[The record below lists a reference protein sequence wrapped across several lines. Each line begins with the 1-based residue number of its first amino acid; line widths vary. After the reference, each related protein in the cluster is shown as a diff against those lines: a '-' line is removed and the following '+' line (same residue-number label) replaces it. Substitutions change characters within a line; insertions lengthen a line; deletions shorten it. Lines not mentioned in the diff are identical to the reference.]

1 MFRYA
6 VSPGYLETVR
16 IPLRRGRLLDERDRA
31 DAPRVVLISESLA
44 RVALPGVDPVGQRIH
59 IGPNDGLPFTI
70 VGVVGDVKQLS
81 LALSQAEAVYI
92 TPTQWHWADNVM
104 SLVVR
109 TRDGGAALTPV
120 VRDAVWSVD
129 KDQPI
134 VRVASMDDL
143 LAASA
148 ASRRFALTLFE
159 AFALAALVLAAAGIY
174 GVLAG
179 SVVERTREIGVRAAL
194 GASRADIVSLVLGQ
208 GLRLTALGIVLGLAA
223 ATIAT
228 QALVTLLFGISRLD
242 PVTYTGVIVL
252 LALTAAVACAIPA
265 WRAARVDPATTL
277 RTE

>member
-1 MFRYA
+1 
-6 VSPGYLETVR
+6 
-16 IPLRRGRLLDERDRA
+16 
-31 DAPRVVLISESLA
+31 
-44 RVALPGVDPVGQRIH
+44 
-59 IGPNDGLPFTI
+59 
-70 VGVVGDVKQLS
+70 
-81 LALSQAEAVYI
+81 
-92 TPTQWHWADNVM
+92 M

-223 ATIAT
+223 ATIARRRRS
-228 QALVTLLFGISRLD
+228 SRCSSASR
-242 PVTYTGVIVL
+242 GS
-252 LALTAAVACAIPA
+252 IPSHT
-265 WRAARVDPATTL
+265 PGSSCCL
-277 RTE
+277 R

>member
-1 MFRYA
+1 M
-6 VSPGYLETVR
+6 
-16 IPLRRGRLLDERDRA
+16 
-31 DAPRVVLISESLA
+31 
-44 RVALPGVDPVGQRIH
+44 
-59 IGPNDGLPFTI
+59 
-70 VGVVGDVKQLS
+70 KQLS

>member
-1 MFRYA
+1 
-6 VSPGYLETVR
+6 
-16 IPLRRGRLLDERDRA
+16 
-31 DAPRVVLISESLA
+31 
-44 RVALPGVDPVGQRIH
+44 
-59 IGPNDGLPFTI
+59 
-70 VGVVGDVKQLS
+70 
-81 LALSQAEAVYI
+81 
-92 TPTQWHWADNVM
+92 
-104 SLVVR
+104 
-109 TRDGGAALTPV
+109 
-120 VRDAVWSVD
+120 
-129 KDQPI
+129 
-134 VRVASMDDL
+134 MDDL

>member
-1 MFRYA
+1 
-6 VSPGYLETVR
+6 
-16 IPLRRGRLLDERDRA
+16 
-31 DAPRVVLISESLA
+31 
-44 RVALPGVDPVGQRIH
+44 
-59 IGPNDGLPFTI
+59 
-70 VGVVGDVKQLS
+70 
-81 LALSQAEAVYI
+81 
-92 TPTQWHWADNVM
+92 
-104 SLVVR
+104 
-109 TRDGGAALTPV
+109 
-120 VRDAVWSVD
+120 
-129 KDQPI
+129 
-134 VRVASMDDL
+134 
-143 LAASA
+143 
-148 ASRRFALTLFE
+148 
-159 AFALAALVLAAAGIY
+159 VLAAAGIY